1 MVQLLNITCVPKNT
15 SIHEDEVD
23 EIDEEVAARLL
34 RE

>member
-1 MVQLLNITCVPKNT
+1 MVQLQNITCVPKNT
-15 SIHEDEVD
+15 SIREDEVD